1 MSSCLCG
8 RKKKM
13 RIPQIAK
20 KAKSASILLSAVKTD
35 VKNSALAQIAEA
47 LKNRKNEIIAANQK
61 DLRLAEKNKLA
72 SPLLKRL
79 KFDES
84 KIADVC
90 AGIESLIKLDDP
102 VGQTLT
108 ATQLDE
114 GLNLYK
120 VSCPIGVIGVVF
132 ESRPDA
138 LVQISTLC
146 LKSGNAVL
154 LKGGSEAANT
164 NKILAKVI
172 AEATCQKTEDRGR
185 RTEDRRTAI
194 PEGWIQLLE
203 TRQDVAEMLKMDED
217 IDLVIPRGSNEFV
230 RYIMNHTNIPVLGHA
245 DGICHV
251 YVDASANIDMAVKIA
266 VDSKCQYVAVCN
278 ATETLLVD
286 SKIAKA
292 FLPKVKAAFDA
303 KNVELRGC
311 KKTRSII
318 KVKPAAEKD
327 WSTEYLDYIL
337 SIKVVA
343 GVDEAIEHINHYGS
357 HHTDAIVT
365 QDKAAAEKF
374 LDLVDSAGVFWNC
387 STRFADGYRYGL
399 GAEVGISTTKIHSRG
414 PVGLEGLLIYKWKLL
429 GSGQIV
435 ADYAEG
441 GSTGS
446 PGPKK
451 KFTHKKLT

>member
-1 MSSCLCG
+1 MSIAE
-8 RKKKM
+8 K
-13 RIPQIAK
+13 AK
-20 KAKSASILLSAVKTD
+20 KAKSASILLSAVKTET
-35 VKNSALAQIAEA
+35 KNAALAQIAEA
-47 LKNRKNEIIAANQK
+47 LKNKSAEIIAANQK
-61 DLRLAEKNKLA
+61 DLRLAEKNKLT

-79 KFDES
+79 KFDEG

-102 VGQTLT
+102 VGRTLT
-108 ATQLDE
+108 ATELDE

-164 NKILAKVI
+164 NKILAKII
-172 AEATCQKTEDRGR
+172 AEATCQRSAGSGQRSE
-185 RTEDRRTAI
+185 EI
-194 PEGWIQLLE
+194 PDGWIQLLE

-245 DGICHV
+245 EGICHV
-251 YVDASANIDMAVKIA
+251 YVDGAAALDMAVKIA

-286 SKIAKA
+286 NKIAKE

-303 KNVELRGC
+303 KNVELRGD

-318 KVKPAAEKD
+318 KVKPATEKD

-365 QDKAAAEKF
+365 QDKATAEKF

-387 STRFADGYRYGL
+387 STRFSDGYRYGL
-399 GAEVGISTTKIHSRG
+399 GAEVGISTTKIHARG

-435 ADYAEG
+435 ADYADG

>member
-1 MSSCLCG
+1 MG
-8 RKKKM
+8 
-13 RIPQIAK
+13 IPQIAK
-20 KAKSASILLSAVKTD
+20 KAKAAAILLSAVKTD
-35 VKNSALAQIAEA
+35 VKNAALAQIAGA
-47 LKNRKNEIIAANQK
+47 LKNRSDEIIAANQK

-72 SPLLKRL
+72 PPLLKRL
-79 KFDES
+79 KFDEG

-102 VGQTLT
+102 VGKTLA
-108 ATQLDE
+108 ATELDE

-164 NKILAKVI
+164 NKILVKVI
-172 AEATCQKTEDRGR
+172 AEATEDRGQKTEDRG
-185 RTEDRRTAI
+185 TGI
-194 PEGWIQLLE
+194 PIGWIQLLE
-203 TRQDVAEMLKMDED
+203 TRQHVAEMLKLDD
-217 IDLVIPRGSNEFV
+217 YIDLVIPRGSNEFV

-245 DGICHV
+245 EGICHV
-251 YVDASANIDMAVKIA
+251 YVDAGANIDMAVKIA

-286 SKIAKA
+286 SKIAKE
-292 FLPKVKAAFDA
+292 FLPKIKTAFDA
-303 KNVELRGC
+303 KQVELRGC

-318 KVKPAAEKD
+318 KVKPATEKD

-337 SIKVVA
+337 SIKVVD
-343 GVDEAIEHINHYGS
+343 GINEAIEHINRYGS

-365 QDKAAAEKF
+365 QDKATAERF

-387 STRFADGYRYGL
+387 STRFSDGYRYGL
-399 GAEVGISTTKIHSRG
+399 GAEVGISTTKIHARG
-414 PVGLEGLLIYKWKLL
+414 PVGLEGLVIYKWKLL

-441 GSTGS
+441 
-446 PGPKK
+446 KK
-451 KFTHKKLT
+451 KFTHKKIL